1 MQVIYIRFF
10 MSEKPRKNFKQKQK
24 KVFYK
29 SVPKNKKKEKRNR
42 ENELIWIYKQG
53 QGNFGFVDKVDE
65 KTGEKQGYFVHESKK
80 LDAFEGDEVAFELQY
95 FKWRPEA
102 IIKKVLKRS
111 EHLIV
116 WTLKI
121 TKTFAFVISKNPL
134 VKNDIFIP
142 GKFLGWY
149 TDGAQVAVQIIKWE
163 WKNPEGRIIES
174 LETLPEGR
182 KDIYRIAFEHGARL
196 QFSDRIK
203 EELNK
208 VPKSLPKEEISSRTD
223 FRDTL
228 TYTIDGVDSKDLDDA
243 ISIKKIDTW
252 YELSVHIADVAHYIT
267 EDSHLDREARKR
279 ATSMYL
285 CDQVIPMLPKEI
297 SNGVCSLHPGED
309 KLTLTCVIE
318 IDAHGK
324 IISTG
329 VFESVIH
336 SDFRLTYDEV
346 QTMTDGEK
354 KVWDTLQ
361 FGEMISSELLENIK
375 VLEELKI
382 ILEKYKYQK
391 GVLNFD
397 FPETKIILDEA
408 GNPTQ
413 YKKYERHESHKIIE
427 ECMVLANEA
436 ISRMFQKYPFLYR
449 VHEDPDE
456 ADVEKFVKILEG
468 FGAKDLSEMMK
479 KQKLSPKVFQQILE
493 HINSDPKLKY
503 FQKLLLR
510 SLQKARYSEK
520 NFGHFGLALEYYSHF
535 TSPIRRYPDLQIHR
549 IIKEI
554 IAKKLS
560 HERKDHYKHIL
571 PKVAL
576 RSSDREVM
584 AEKAEYKVRDFM
596 ACKYMSDKIGKEFTG
611 KISGMIE
618 KGFFVELPDTIE
630 GFIEFWFT
638 GLEFNAENYTIMQS
652 HTWKELHFWDEIQV
666 ILSHID
672 EQRLRLE
679 FELV

>member
-1 MQVIYIRFF
+1 

-24 KVFYK
+24 KVFFK
-29 SVPKNKKKEKRNR
+29 SVPKKKRKEKRNR
-42 ENELIWIYKQG
+42 ENELVWIYKQG
-53 QGNFGFVDKVDE
+53 QGNFGFVDTVDE
-65 KTGEKQGYFVHESKK
+65 KTGEKQGYFCHESKK

-95 FKWRPEA
+95 FKWKPEA
-102 IIKKVLKRS
+102 IIKKVIKRS

-116 WTLKI
+116 GTLKI

-134 VKNDIFIP
+134 IKNDIFIP
-142 GKFLGWY
+142 GKFLEGY
-149 TDGAQVAVQIIKWE
+149 SDGAQVAVQIIKWE

-196 QFSDRIK
+196 KFSDRVKTELK
-203 EELNK
+203 ETPK
-208 VPKSLPKEEISSRTD
+208 VVPKEEISSRTD
-223 FRDTL
+223 FRKVL
-228 TYTIDGVDSKDLDDA
+228 TYTIDGADSKDLDDA
-243 ISIKKIDTW
+243 ISIKRIDGW
-252 YELSVHIADVAHYIT
+252 YELSVHIADVAHYVA

-318 IDAHGK
+318 IDSHGQ
-324 IISTG
+324 IVSTG
-329 VFESVIH
+329 VYESVIH

-346 QTMTDGEK
+346 QAMTDGEVK
-354 KVWDTLQ
+354 TWNALQ
-361 FGEMISSELLENIK
+361 FGKKVSPELLENITL
-375 VLEELKI
+375 LEELKK
-382 ILEKYKYQK
+382 ILEKYKYDK
-391 GVLNFD
+391 WVLSFD

-408 GNPTQ
+408 GNPVE

-436 ISRMFQKYPFLYR
+436 ISRMFSKYPFLYR

-456 ADVEKFVKILEG
+456 ADVEKFVKILEW
-468 FGAKDLSEMMK
+468 FGAKKLSEKIK
-479 KQKLSPKVFQQILE
+479 KQKLSPKTFQSILE

-510 SLQKARYSEK
+510 SLQKARYCEK

-554 IAKKLS
+554 VSKNFSAT
-560 HERKDHYKHIL
+560 RKDHYKHIL

-596 ACKYMSDKIGKEFTG
+596 ACKYMADKVGQEFIG

-618 KGFFVELPDTIE
+618 KGFFVELPNTIE
-630 GFIEFWFT
+630 WFIEFWFT
-638 GLEFNAENYTIMQS
+638 GFQFESEKFTIIES
-652 HTWKELHFWDEIQV
+652 HTWKELHFWDEVQV
-666 ILSHID
+666 KLSHID
-672 EQRLRLE
+672 EQKMRLE
-679 FELV
+679 FEML

>member
-1 MQVIYIRFF
+1 
-10 MSEKPRKNFKQKQK
+10 MSEKPRKSFKQKQK
-24 KVFYK
+24 KTFYK
-29 SVPKNKKKEKRNR
+29 SVPKKNRKEKRNL
-42 ENELIWIYKQG
+42 ENEIHGVYKQG
-53 QGNFGFVDKVDE
+53 QGNFGFVDSVDKVSWE
-65 KTGEKQGYFVHESKK
+65 KVGYFVHESKK
-80 LDAFEGDEVAFELQY
+80 LDAFEGDEVAIEVKI

-102 IIKKVLKRS
+102 VIKKVIKRS

-116 WTLKI
+116 GTLKI
-121 TKTFAFVISKNPL
+121 AKTYAFVISKNPL
-134 VKNDIFIP
+134 IKTDIFIP
-142 GKFLGWY
+142 GKFLQWY
-149 TDGAQVAVQIIKWE
+149 SDGSQVAVQIIKWE

-174 LETLPEGR
+174 LEVLPEGR
-182 KDIYRIAFEHGARL
+182 KDIYRIAFEHWARL
-196 QFSDRIK
+196 KFSERIK
-203 EELNK
+203 EELGK
-208 VPKSLPKEEISSRTD
+208 TPKSIPKEEIASRTD
-223 FRDTL
+223 FRNML
-228 TYTIDGVDSKDLDDA
+228 TYTIDGVDSKDLDDG
-243 ISIKKIDTW
+243 ISIKRIESG
-252 YELSVHIADVAHYIT
+252 YELYVHIADVAHYVK

-297 SNGVCSLHPGED
+297 SNGLCSLHPWED

-318 IDAHGK
+318 VDDHGQ
-324 IISTG
+324 IVSTW
-329 VFESVIH
+329 VFESIIH

-346 QTMTDGEK
+346 QQMTDGDI

-361 FGEMISSELLENIK
+361 FAKEISADLLENIK
-375 VLEELKI
+375 ILEELKI
-382 ILEKYKYQK
+382 ILEKYKYKK

-397 FPETKIILDEA
+397 FPETKIMLDEA
-408 GNPTQ
+408 GNPVE
-413 YKKYERHESHKIIE
+413 YKKYVRHESHKIIE

-436 ISRMFQKYPFLYR
+436 ISRIFSKYPFLYR

-456 ADVEKFVKILEG
+456 ADVEKFIKILEWL
-468 FGAKDLSEMMK
+468 GAKELSENIK

-520 NFGHFGLALEYYSHF
+520 NFWHFGLALEYYSHF

-554 IAKKLS
+554 VSKRLS
-560 HERKDHYKHIL
+560 HNRKDHYNHIL
-571 PKVAL
+571 SKVAA

-596 ACKYMSDKIGKEFTG
+596 ACKYMQDKVWQEFTG
-611 KISGMIE
+611 QISGMIE
-618 KGFFVELPDTIE
+618 KWFFIELPDTIE
-630 GFIEFWFT
+630 WFIEFWFT
-638 GLEFNAENYTIMQS
+638 GYQFDEKSYSIVGST
-652 HTWKELHFWDEIQV
+652 TWKQLHFWDEV
-666 ILSHID
+666 PVRLTHID

-679 FELV
+679 FEMA